1 MASGFEAIR
10 EEGGA
15 GEFTK
20 IKEGHPVVVHLL
32 GEPEKQPSR
41 HWSAVGKDSIACTG
55 PGCVGCS
62 DPQKWKKAGKTWTVK
77 VFNLT
82 TNKQETLQKGWSVIG
97 AFTETWEAYGKNL
110 SNVDFRIS
118 AQGSGEGTKYTVINV
133 SPSKFKP
140 EMMIDES
147 PIDEEPH
154 P

>member
-20 IKEGHPVVVHLL
+20 IKEGHPVVIHLL
-32 GEPEKQPSR
+32 GEPVKQVN
-41 HWSAVGKDSIACTG
+41 HWSVAGKDSIACSG
-55 PGCVGCS
+55 PGCQACA
-62 DPQKWKKAGKTWTVK
+62 DPSKWKKPTKTWMVK

-82 TNKQETLQKGWSVIG
+82 SGKQETLQKGWSVIG
-97 AFTETWEAYGKNL
+97 SFTETWEAYNKDL

-118 AQGSGEGTKYTVINV
+118 VQGSGEMTKYTVINV
-133 SPSKFKP
+133 SPTKFKP
-140 EMMIDES
+140 EMVVDES